1 MQKIWK
7 LQSTH
12 IHTPACTLV
21 RSLIHT
27 GTMITELS
35 NFRFYLY
42 LNWIRFSVFLIDKVA
57 GGDRERRG
65 LMGEGARG
73 VLSKRLI
80 FQRFGPKHKYIFLQQ
95 NAGQS
100 RDFVPIARLNAA
112 AEPKPRKSRTVQ
124 TVRAWRM
131 AAEDWTKDKM
141 REQRN
146 EKSVRSRRL
155 GRFFFEARN
164 FVNANRFV
172 MLEVQNNFY
181 LVILMD
187 FVLVQLN

>member
-1 MQKIWK
+1 MQNIWK
-7 LQSTH
+7 VQSTH

-21 RSLIHT
+21 RSLTHT
-27 GTMITELS
+27 H
-35 NFRFYLY
+35 
-42 LNWIRFSVFLIDKVA
+42 
-57 GGDRERRG
+57 GDNDHR
-65 LMGEGARG
+65 MGEGARG

-131 AAEDWTKDKM
+131 AAENWTKDKM

-155 GRFFFEARN
+155 GRFFFEAYGIQEFCKRGQIC
-164 FVNANRFV
+164 NA
-172 MLEVQNNFY
+172 
-181 LVILMD
+181 
-187 FVLVQLN
+187 